1 MGYFTKSTLKYN
13 YSVIL
18 NIYNSLF
25 LFLLFALSFVVFVS
39 VLFVCFGL
47 FALLYDLPCHASQ
60 TGGQA

>member
-1 MGYFTKSTLKYN
+1 MLFVCFIGGFFVCVSFYFA
-13 YSVIL
+13 
-18 NIYNSLF
+18 LF
-25 LFLLFALSFVVFVS
+25 LFLLFALSFVVFVL